1 MTPAIPA
8 LLHQA
13 LAAQK
18 RGNLAEAE
26 ARYRDVLA
34 DDPGEFN
41 ANHLLG
47 VLRFQ
52 QGRNAE
58 ALALIT
64 RALATNSNG
73 AEAHAHCGLVLQALG
88 RNTEA
93 LASLERALAIRPD
106 HAEALNSR
114 GMVLRAMQRPDDAL
128 ASLDAALAIE
138 PNYAEALNNRGI
150 LLRDQGRGQEALA
163 SFDKALGAGP
173 GNLEIQFN
181 RGLTLRDLGR
191 CPEAAVAFQA
201 ILDIR
206 PDHGAVLNNL
216 GLVLFECDRVEEAMD
231 LFRRH
236 AELAYGEAG
245 ADSPGD
251 EPVVEHKMR
260 HDREQQDYL
269 AQAGVGQASFRLGA
283 GARLP
288 TPAIRSGIDASD
300 VGARWQTARPQVV
313 VIDDLLTQ
321 GALDG
326 LRRFCRESTIWRK
339 AYAGGYLGAIPE
351 YGFACPLLA
360 QIADGLR
367 KSCDAIFDTH
377 HLRYLWAFKCD
388 SRLSGV
394 NIHADFAAVNVN
406 LWITSDEANLD
417 PQRGGLIVWD
427 VAAPLDW
434 DFAKYNNND
443 AAIRNF
449 LAENGARS
457 VTIPYRANRV
467 VIFDSDLFHETDGF
481 TFKDGYTNRRM
492 NITLLYGRRRSHE
505 GLPATS
511 STGRN
516 I

>member
-1 MTPAIPA
+1 MAPAIPA
-8 LLHQA
+8 LLRQA
-13 LAAQK
+13 LAAQQ
-18 RGNLAEAE
+18 RGDLAEAE
-26 ARYRDVLA
+26 ALYRDVLA
-34 DDPGEFN
+34 GDPGEFN

-52 QGRNAE
+52 QGHNAE
-58 ALALIT
+58 ALAFIT

-114 GMVLRAMQRPDDAL
+114 GMVLRAIQCPDDAL
-128 ASLDAALAIE
+128 ASLDAALGIE

-150 LLRDQGRGQEALA
+150 LLRDQGRAQEALA
-163 SFDKALGAGP
+163 SFDKAMAAGP

-206 PDHGAVLNNL
+206 PDHGAILNNL
-216 GLVLFECDRVEEAMD
+216 GLVLFECDRVGEAMD
-231 LFRRH
+231 LFRRY
-236 AELAYGEAG
+236 AEQAYGKAD
-245 ADSPGD
+245 ADSPG
-251 EPVVEHKMR
+251 EPAAEHKTH
-260 HDREQQDYL
+260 HDREQQGYL
-269 AQAGVGQASFRLGA
+269 VQAGVGQSSFRLGT

-288 TPAIRSGIDASD
+288 IPAIRSGIDANA

-321 GALDG
+321 DALDG
-326 LRRFCRESTIWRK
+326 LRRFCWESTIWRK

-360 QIADGLR
+360 QIADELR

-406 LWITSDEANLD
+406 LWITPDEANLD
-417 PQRGGLIVWD
+417 SERGGLIVWD

-443 AAIRNF
+443 AAIRSF

>member
-1 MTPAIPA
+1 MAPAIPA

-13 LAAQK
+13 LAAQQ
-18 RGNLAEAE
+18 RGDLAEAE
-26 ARYRDVLA
+26 ALYRHVLA
-34 DDPGEFN
+34 DDAGEFN

-52 QGRNAE
+52 QGRHGE
-58 ALALIT
+58 ALVFII
-64 RALATNSNG
+64 RALATNPGG

-93 LASLERALAIRPD
+93 LLSLERALAIQPD

-114 GMVLRAMQRPDDAL
+114 GMVLRAMQRSDDAL

-150 LLRDQGRGQEALA
+150 LLRDLGRAEDALA
-163 SFDKALGAGP
+163 SFDKALAAGP

-191 CPEAAVAFQA
+191 CPEAAAAFQA
-201 ILDIR
+201 ILDIT
-206 PDHGAVLNNL
+206 PNHSAAMNNL

-231 LFRRH
+231 LFRHH
-236 AELAYGEAG
+236 AELAYGNAG
-245 ADSPGD
+245 ADSPG
-251 EPVVEHKMR
+251 EGSAAEHKVR
-260 HDREQQDYL
+260 HDQEQQDYL
-269 AQAGVGQASFRLGA
+269 VQAGVGQASFRLGT
-283 GARLP
+283 GARLLM
-288 TPAIRSGIDASD
+288 PALRSGIEASE
-300 VGARWQTARPQVV
+300 VGARWRTTRPQVL
-313 VIDDLLTQ
+313 VIDNLLTQ
-321 GALDG
+321 EALDG
-326 LRRFCRESTIWRK
+326 LRGFCWESTIWRK

-360 QIADGLR
+360 QIADELR
-367 KSCDAIFDTH
+367 MTYDAIFGGH

-406 LWITSDEANLD
+406 LWITPDDANLD

-434 DFAKYNNND
+434 DFAKYNDND
-443 AAIRNF
+443 AAIRSF

-457 VTIPYRANRV
+457 VSIPYRANRV

-511 STGRN
+511 SVRRSV
-516 I
+516 